1 MIYEEYLFFFFESG
15 ILLLVRQRV
24 PYVMNPL
31 YRPFSP
37 EVLMSC
43 SGRQYFA
50 RVTTV
55 SCWREKKHVLGES
68 KGRVLF
74 FSCHPH
80 TVWHVGSSFSIQ
92 GSSSYPCTGSEES
105 WPLHCQ
111 GSLSGLN
118 VWTWFPLVFAP
129 CTFSLCYSALNVFS
143 VINHSHDSTV
153 CWVLWA
159 L

>member
-1 MIYEEYLFFFFESG
+1 MCQALGQEKKSFLQDWTLTDIWELNYKIVPYSDMKLQLNEKRGSLCLDCINSVIYEEYLFFFFESG

-105 WPLHCQ
+105 
-111 GSLSGLN
+111 
-118 VWTWFPLVFAP
+118 
-129 CTFSLCYSALNVFS
+129 
-143 VINHSHDSTV
+143 
-153 CWVLWA
+153 
-159 L
+159 